1 MNDKGTLKRLERRA
15 AARRSHY
22 TFAEYE
28 RAKLER
34 MSAEQVQYELTVMLE
49 FMRELRDSGKL
60 LEYYGEELAP
70 QVLERL
76 KANGL

>member
-1 MNDKGTLKRLERRA
+1 MKDKTTLKRLEKRA

-28 RAKLER
+28 REKMAN
-34 MSAEQVQYELTVMLE
+34 MSEEQLQYELTVMLE
-49 FMRELRDSGKL
+49 FMRGLRDSGKL